1 MGVGEEYP
9 RGTGPMRY
17 FKNHSLLQHLSAYL
31 LNKGWLGSR
40 CRRAD
45 LPGHLDTVAD
55 HLGGLSHP
63 AIGIARARLEG
74 APLLRIDADE
84 AQIEETAEGV
94 WVRGWIWVEQEALLT
109 CDALRTTKLRK
120 ALAQLP
126 PRTRAV
132 FLAHCVE
139 GLPYPA
145 IALRLNLELAEVQ
158 DELAAALVALSAP
171 FDESY

>member
-1 MGVGEEYP
+1 M
-9 RGTGPMRY
+9 
-17 FKNHSLLQHLSAYL
+17 
-31 LNKGWLGSR
+31 
-40 CRRAD
+40 
-45 LPGHLDTVAD
+45 
-55 HLGGLSHP
+55 
-63 AIGIARARLEG
+63 
-74 APLLRIDADE
+74 
-84 AQIEETAEGV
+84 
-94 WVRGWIWVEQEALLT
+94 
-109 CDALRTTKLRK
+109 
-120 ALAQLP
+120 P

>member
-1 MGVGEEYP
+1 
-9 RGTGPMRY
+9 MRN
-17 FKNHSLLQHLSAYL
+17 FKIHSLLQHLSAYL

-40 CRRAD
+40 RRTAD
-45 LPGHLDTVAD
+45 LPGLLDTVVD

-74 APLLRIDADE
+74 APVLRIDADE
-84 AQIEETAEGV
+84 SQIEETPEGV

-109 CDALRTTKLRK
+109 CNALRTTKLRK

-126 PRTRAV
+126 PRTREV
-132 FLAHCVE
+132 FLDHCVG

-145 IALRLNLELAEVQ
+145 IALRLNLEVGEVQ
-158 DELAAALVALSAP
+158 DELAAALAALSAP
-171 FDESY
+171 FDEPY

>member
-1 MGVGEEYP
+1 M
-9 RGTGPMRY
+9 
-17 FKNHSLLQHLSAYL
+17 
-31 LNKGWLGSR
+31 
-40 CRRAD
+40 
-45 LPGHLDTVAD
+45 
-55 HLGGLSHP
+55 
-63 AIGIARARLEG
+63 
-74 APLLRIDADE
+74 
-84 AQIEETAEGV
+84 
-94 WVRGWIWVEQEALLT
+94 LT